1 VIAVMDRCPSTR
13 EFIHMQAQ
21 AAPAVTRSR
30 EAGLPMPHDVH
41 PWNAP
46 GQDVG
51 LVIDRDRQFVQML
64 RHYRESGGLARG
76 DEVVE
81 RLTQCGG
88 RGVPTLAR
96 QIVERSVLSF
106 EWRGELWLPMFQ
118 FERTDMALK
127 AGPQQVASELA
138 SAFDAWN
145 TAFWFVQPNP
155 WLKGRM
161 PVDVINTE
169 LAEVIQAARTDR
181 FVAAG

>member
-1 VIAVMDRCPSTR
+1 MRA
-13 EFIHMQAQ
+13 H
-21 AAPAVTRSR
+21 AAPTATRSR

-46 GQDVG
+46 GQDTG
-51 LVIDRDRQFVQML
+51 LVLDRDRQFVQML

-81 RLTQCGG
+81 RLAQCGNP
-88 RGVPTLAR
+88 GVPTLAR
-96 QIVERSVLSF
+96 QIVERSVMSF
-106 EWRGELWLPMFQ
+106 EWRNELWLPMFQ
-118 FERTDMALK
+118 FDLADMALK
-127 AGPQQVASELA
+127 AGPLQVAAELA
-138 SAFDAWN
+138 PAFDAWH

-161 PVDVINTE
+161 PVDAINTE
-169 LAEVIQAARTDR
+169 LAEVLQAARTDR

>member
-1 VIAVMDRCPSTR
+1 
-13 EFIHMQAQ
+13 MQAR
-21 AAPAVTRSR
+21 AAPVATRSR
-30 EAGLPMPHDVH
+30 EAGLPMPHEVQ

-46 GQDVG
+46 GLDVG
-51 LVIDRDRQFVQML
+51 LSIDRDRQFVQML
-64 RHYRESGGLARG
+64 RQYRDTGGLARG

-81 RLTQCGG
+81 RLAQHGG

-96 QIVERSVLSF
+96 QIVERSVMSF

-118 FERTDMALK
+118 FERADMALK
-127 AGPQQVASELA
+127 PGPQQVAAELA

-161 PVDVINTE
+161 PVDVITME